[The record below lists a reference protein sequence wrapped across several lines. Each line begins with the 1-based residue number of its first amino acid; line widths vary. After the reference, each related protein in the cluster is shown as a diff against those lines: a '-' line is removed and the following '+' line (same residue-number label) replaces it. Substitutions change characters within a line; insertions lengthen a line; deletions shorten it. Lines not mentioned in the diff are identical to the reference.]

1 MLYLFFFYISMLCN
15 IIICISSYNLL
26 KSETIVNSIED
37 KEEYNYIKQEI
48 NKILLTIKNKTE
60 KL

>member
-1 MLYLFFFYISMLCN
+1 MLCN